1 MSGPARILEAAE
13 DPALDAGVMVAQPL
27 VEWNGWQAVR
37 RHGGMAILPWRGDHL
52 AATAEKIN
60 NRSDGKIPGGSFSQ
74 ALVRIQKGREA
85 TWQTLHEAWRALAPG
100 GRLLVT
106 GSNELG
112 IVSWVKRLAAALQ
125 QPVEVL
131 ANHSHARVALF
142 HRNAEPQQLQ
152 QGEVKAV
159 PLWEATHAHPQPPS
173 MVIPPGVFSHG
184 VLDGGT
190 SLLVARLAEEN
201 LSPSPSRILDIGC
214 GGGHLG
220 LNALL
225 RWPQA
230 HACFVD
236 ADARAVD
243 AVRMNLAD
251 HDLGLHTRATV
262 AWWDVAEALPMTDF
276 DLVLA
281 NPPCHAGTAVDFTVA
296 RAMFR
301 QAMGALVS
309 GGRLLVV
316 ANRQLPYEADLAA
329 LGKFETLSQNGGFK
343 LLAVRRP

>member
-1 MSGPARILEAAE
+1 MSGPARVGDESA
-13 DPALDAGVMVAQPL
+13 DPALDAGVIVAKPL
-27 VEWNGWQAVR
+27 VEWNGWQAVG
-37 RHGGMAILPWRGDHL
+37 RHGGVAILPWRGDHL
-52 AATAEKIN
+52 AATAEKIS
-60 NRSDGKIPGGSFSQ
+60 NRSDGNVPESSFSQ

-85 TWQTLHEAWRALAPG
+85 TWQTLHEAWRALIPG

-112 IVSWVKRLAAALQ
+112 IVTWVKRLSAALQ

-131 ANHSHARVALF
+131 ANHSRARVALF
-142 HRNAEPQQLQ
+142 HRSAEPPQLA
-152 QGEVKAV
+152 QGEVKTV
-159 PLWEATHAHPQPPS
+159 PLWSATHAHPQPPS
-173 MVIPPGVFSHG
+173 IVVPPGVFSHG

-190 SLLVARLAEEN
+190 ALLVARLAEEN

-243 AVRMNLAD
+243 AVRMNLSD
-251 HDLGLHTRATV
+251 HDLGLHARATV
-262 AWWDVAEALPMTDF
+262 AWWDVTEALPMSGF
-276 DLVLA
+276 DLALA
-281 NPPCHAGTAVDFTVA
+281 NPPCHAGTAVDFSVA

-309 GGRLLVV
+309 GGRLIVV

>member
-1 MSGPARILEAAE
+1 MSGPARVGDESA
-13 DPALDAGVMVAQPL
+13 DPALDAGVIVAEPL

-37 RHGGMAILPWRGDHL
+37 RHGGVAILPWRGDHL
-52 AATAEKIN
+52 AATAEKII
-60 NRSDGKIPGGSFSQ
+60 NRSDGKVPEGSFSQ

-85 TWQTLHEAWRALAPG
+85 TWQTLHDAWRALIPG

-112 IVSWVKRLAAALQ
+112 IITWVKRLAAVLQ

-131 ANHSHARVALF
+131 ANHSRARVALF
-142 HRNAEPQQLQ
+142 HRSAEPPQLAH
-152 QGEVKAV
+152 GEVKTV
-159 PLWEATHAHPQPPS
+159 PLWSATHAHPQPPS
-173 MVIPPGVFSHG
+173 IAVPPGVFSHG

-190 SLLVARLAEEN
+190 ALLVARLAEEN

-236 ADARAVD
+236 ADARAID
-243 AVRMNLAD
+243 AVRMNLSA
-251 HDLGLHTRATV
+251 HDLGLHARATV
-262 AWWDVAEALPMTDF
+262 AWWDVTEALPMSGF
-276 DLVLA
+276 DLALA
-281 NPPCHAGTAVDFTVA
+281 NPPCHAGTAVDFSVA
-296 RAMFR
+296 RAMFK

-309 GGRLLVV
+309 GGRLYVV

>member
-1 MSGPARILEAAE
+1 MSGPARVGDESA
-13 DPALDAGVMVAQPL
+13 DPALDAGVIVAEPL

-37 RHGGMAILPWRGDHL
+37 RHGGVAILPWRGDHL
-52 AATAEKIN
+52 AATAEKII
-60 NRSDGKIPGGSFSQ
+60 NRSDGKVPEGSFSQ

-85 TWQTLHEAWRALAPG
+85 TWQTLHDAWRALIPG

-112 IVSWVKRLAAALQ
+112 IITWVKRLAAVLQ

-131 ANHSHARVALF
+131 ANHSRARVALF
-142 HRNAEPQQLQ
+142 HRSAEPPQLA
-152 QGEVKAV
+152 QGEVKTV
-159 PLWEATHAHPQPPS
+159 PLWSATHAHPQPPS
-173 MVIPPGVFSHG
+173 IAVPPGVFSHG

-190 SLLVARLAEEN
+190 ALLVARLAEEN

-236 ADARAVD
+236 ADARAID
-243 AVRMNLAD
+243 AVRMNLSA
-251 HDLGLHTRATV
+251 HDLGLHARATV
-262 AWWDVAEALPMTDF
+262 AWWDVTEALPMSGF
-276 DLVLA
+276 DLALA
-281 NPPCHAGTAVDFTVA
+281 NPPCHAGTAVDFSVA
-296 RAMFR
+296 RAMFK

-309 GGRLLVV
+309 GGRLYVV

>member
-1 MSGPARILEAAE
+1 MSGPARVGDESA
-13 DPALDAGVMVAQPL
+13 DPALDAGVIVAEPL

-37 RHGGMAILPWRGDHL
+37 RHGGVAILPWRGDHL
-52 AATAEKIN
+52 AATAEKII
-60 NRSDGKIPGGSFSQ
+60 NRSDGKVPEGSFSQ

-85 TWQTLHEAWRALAPG
+85 TWQTLHDAWRALIPG

-112 IVSWVKRLAAALQ
+112 IITWVKRLAAVLQ

-131 ANHSHARVALF
+131 ANHSRARVALF
-142 HRNAEPQQLQ
+142 HRSAEPPQLA
-152 QGEVKAV
+152 QGEVKTV
-159 PLWEATHAHPQPPS
+159 PLWSATHAHPQPPS
-173 MVIPPGVFSHG
+173 IAVPPGVFSHG

-190 SLLVARLAEEN
+190 ALLVARLAEEN

-243 AVRMNLAD
+243 AVRMNLSA
-251 HDLGLHTRATV
+251 HDLGLHARATV
-262 AWWDVAEALPMTDF
+262 AWWDVTEALPMSGF
-276 DLVLA
+276 DLALA
-281 NPPCHAGTAVDFTVA
+281 NPPCHAGTAVDFSVA
-296 RAMFR
+296 RAMFK

-309 GGRLLVV
+309 GGRLYVV

-329 LGKFETLSQNGGFK
+329 LGKFDTLSQNGGFK

>member
-1 MSGPARILEAAE
+1 MSGPARVGDESA
-13 DPALDAGVMVAQPL
+13 DPALDAGVIVAEPL

-37 RHGGMAILPWRGDHL
+37 RHGGVAILPWRGDHL
-52 AATAEKIN
+52 AATAEKII
-60 NRSDGKIPGGSFSQ
+60 NRSDGKVPEGSFSQ

-85 TWQTLHEAWRALAPG
+85 TWQTLHDAWRALIPG

-112 IVSWVKRLAAALQ
+112 IITWVKRLAAVLQ

-131 ANHSHARVALF
+131 ANHSRARVALF
-142 HRNAEPQQLQ
+142 HRSAEPPQLA
-152 QGEVKAV
+152 QGEVKTV
-159 PLWEATHAHPQPPS
+159 PLWSATHAHPQPPS
-173 MVIPPGVFSHG
+173 IAVPPGVFSHG

-190 SLLVARLAEEN
+190 ALLVARLAEES

-243 AVRMNLAD
+243 AVRMNLSA
-251 HDLGLHTRATV
+251 HDLGLHARATV
-262 AWWDVAEALPMTDF
+262 AWWDVTEALPMSGF
-276 DLVLA
+276 DLALA
-281 NPPCHAGTAVDFTVA
+281 NPPCHAGTAVDFSVA
-296 RAMFR
+296 RAMFK

-309 GGRLLVV
+309 GGRLYVV